1 MQANYDTNF
10 SRAYAEHKRLLVN
23 IKNAVETLFLNRTA
37 DDTAESLLQLHTTI
51 EHIFINGIRIFKPD
65 VILKNNL
72 TLYRLTKVF
81 FCVANSGLL
90 VLHRGTKLVKS
101 VDDHLYCE
109 ST

>member
-23 IKNAVETLFLNRTA
+23 IKQAVETLFLNNCT
-37 DDTAESLLQLHTTI
+37 ESLLQLHTTI

-65 VILKNNL
+65 VISFKNLLN
-72 TLYRLTKVF
+72 LYRSNKFF

-90 VLHRGTKLVKS
+90 VVHRGSKLAES
-101 VDDHLYCE
+101 VDDNFHCKP
-109 ST
+109 S